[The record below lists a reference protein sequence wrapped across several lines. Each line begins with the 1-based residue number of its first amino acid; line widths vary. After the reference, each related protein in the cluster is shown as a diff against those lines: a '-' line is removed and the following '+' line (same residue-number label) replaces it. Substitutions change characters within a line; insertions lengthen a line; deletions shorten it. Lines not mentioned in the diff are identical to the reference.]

1 MFSRPNIDGMLRPM
15 TILCGCLCLVGELA
29 SIFVILVRVPAV
41 ATTKLELLFGT
52 LLAVSVGL
60 LFGIALLLLS
70 LNYMLRRATNPP
82 SPLTGDGHIGARQS
96 SV

>member
-1 MFSRPNIDGMLRPM
+1 M

-52 LLAVSVGL
+52 LLAVWSAC
-60 LFGIALLLLS
+60 FSARCCFSALTTR
-70 LNYMLRRATNPP
+70 YVARAT
-82 SPLTGDGHIGARQS
+82 AQS
-96 SV
+96 VDR